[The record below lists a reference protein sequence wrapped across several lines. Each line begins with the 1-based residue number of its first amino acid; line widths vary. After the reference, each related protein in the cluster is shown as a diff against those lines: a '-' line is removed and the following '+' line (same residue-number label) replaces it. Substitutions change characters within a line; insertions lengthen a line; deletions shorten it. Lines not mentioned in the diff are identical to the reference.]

1 MNDLIDSV
9 IAFQNFLKKEGIPV
23 MAIGGIAVAVWG
35 EPRLTRDIDMK
46 VLVSRENRGH
56 LLAIFGAL
64 TPLQEDSDE
73 SFRRLGLA
81 FFRDS
86 SGVRIDVMLADT
98 IFDES
103 AIGRARDVDFAPG
116 KNIRVCTAEDLIVYK
131 MLSTRTK
138 DRGDVESIVQKQGD
152 SLDDAYIEKWL
163 VQFEEA
169 LTDSTLIRDFRRI
182 RLNP

>member
-1 MNDLIDSV
+1 MNDLVDSV
-9 IAFQNFLKKEGIPV
+9 VAFQNFLKQEDVPV

-46 VLVSRENRGH
+46 VLVSRENRAR
-56 LLAIFGAL
+56 LLAMLRAY

-81 FFRDS
+81 FFRDPN
-86 SGVRIDVMLADT
+86 GVRIDVMLADT
-98 IFDES
+98 IFDET
-103 AIGRARDVDFAPG
+103 AIGRARDIDFSPRR
-116 KNIRVCTAEDLIVYK
+116 NIRVCTAEDLIIYK
-131 MLSTRTK
+131 MLSTRPK

-152 SLDDAYIEKWL
+152 TLDDTYIENWL

-169 LTDSTLIRDFRRI
+169 LADSTLIRDFRKLRT
-182 RLNP
+182 R

>member
-9 IAFQNFLKKEGIPV
+9 VAFQDFLKKEGVPV

-46 VLVSRENRGH
+46 VLVSRENRGR
-56 LLAIFGAL
+56 LLAILRAF

-86 SGVRIDVMLADT
+86 NGVRIDVMLADT
-98 IFDES
+98 IFDET
-103 AIGRARDVDFAPG
+103 AIGRARDIDFAPG
-116 KNIRVCTAEDLIVYK
+116 KSIRVCTAEDLIVYK
-131 MLSTRTK
+131 MLSTRAK
-138 DRGDVESIVQKQGD
+138 DRGDVESVVQKQGGA
-152 SLDDAYIEKWL
+152 LDDAYIENWL
-163 VQFEEA
+163 AQFEEA
-169 LTDSTLIRDFRRI
+169 LADSALIRDFRKLRT
-182 RLNP
+182 R

>member
-9 IAFQNFLKKEGIPV
+9 IAFQDFLKKESIPV

-46 VLVSRENRGH
+46 VLISRDKRGK
-56 LLAIFGAL
+56 LLTILRTF

-86 SGVRIDVMLADT
+86 NGVRIDVMLADT
-98 IFDES
+98 IFDET
-103 AIGRARDVDFAPG
+103 AIGRALDIDFTLE
-116 KNIRVCTAEDLIVYK
+116 KKIRVCTAEDLIVYK

-138 DRGDVESIVQKQGD
+138 DRADVESVVQKQGD
-152 SLDDAYIEKWL
+152 ALDDTYIENWL
-163 VQFEEA
+163 KQFEEA
-169 LTDSTLIRDFRRI
+169 LADSTLIRDFRKI
-182 RLNP
+182 RTR

>member
-1 MNDLIDSV
+1 MNDLVDSV
-9 IAFQNFLKKEGIPV
+9 IAFQYLLKKEGVPV

-46 VLVSRENRGH
+46 VLVSRENRGP
-56 LLAIFGAL
+56 LLAMLSAF

-81 FFRDS
+81 FFRDAN
-86 SGVRIDVMLADT
+86 GVRIDVMLADT
-98 IFDES
+98 IFDET
-103 AIGRARDVDFAPG
+103 AIGRARAIDFTPG

-131 MLSTRTK
+131 MLSTRAK

-152 SLDDAYIEKWL
+152 TLDDAYIENWL

-169 LTDSTLIRDFRRI
+169 LTDSTLVRDFHKLLTR
-182 RLNP
+182 

>member
-9 IAFQNFLKKEGIPV
+9 IAFQGFLKMEGVPV

-46 VLVSRENRGH
+46 VLVTRENRGQ
-56 LLAIFGAL
+56 LLSLLRAF

-86 SGVRIDVMLADT
+86 NGVRIDVLLADT
-98 IFDES
+98 IFDET
-103 AIGRARDVDFAPG
+103 AIGRARDIDFSAG
-116 KNIRVCTAEDLIVYK
+116 KPIRVCTAEDLIIYK
-131 MLSTRTK
+131 MLSTRAK
-138 DRGDVESIVQKQGD
+138 DRVDVESIIQKQGD
-152 SLDDAYIEKWL
+152 NLDDAYIENWL

-169 LTDSTLIRDFRRI
+169 LADSALIRDFRKLRT
-182 RLNP
+182 R

>member
-9 IAFQNFLKKEGIPV
+9 VAFQDFLKKGGIPV
-23 MAIGGIAVAVWG
+23 MAIGGIAVAIWG

-46 VLVSRENRGH
+46 VLVSRENRGQ
-56 LLAIFGAL
+56 LLAILGAF

-81 FFRDS
+81 FFRDPN
-86 SGVRIDVMLADT
+86 GVRIDVMLADT
-98 IFDES
+98 IFDET

-131 MLSTRTK
+131 MLSTRAK
-138 DRGDVESIVQKQGD
+138 DRGDVESVVQKQGD
-152 SLDDAYIEKWL
+152 ALDDAYIENWL
-163 VQFEEA
+163 AQFENA
-169 LTDSTLIRDFRRI
+169 LADSALVRDFRKIRI
-182 RLNP
+182 R

>member
-9 IAFQNFLKKEGIPV
+9 IGFQAFLTKEGVPV

-46 VLVSRENRGH
+46 VLVSRENRGR
-56 LLAIFGAL
+56 LLAMLRPF

-81 FFRDS
+81 FFQDS
-86 SGVRIDVMLADT
+86 NGVRIDVMLADT
-98 IFDES
+98 IFDET
-103 AIGRARDVDFAPG
+103 AIRRARDIDVASG
-116 KNIRVCTAEDLIVYK
+116 KSIRVCTAEDLIVYK
-131 MLSTRTK
+131 MLSTRAK

-152 SLDDAYIEKWL
+152 ALDDAYIENWL
-163 VQFEEA
+163 AQFEEA
-169 LTDSTLIRDFRRI
+169 LDDSTLIRDFRKI
-182 RLNP
+182 RAR